1 MFPETLPKKLSAKF
15 IKIRQ
20 FVLLASELR
29 LGAISAENDVRP
41 APAAVDGET
50 AVLGDAGL
58 ADTLG
63 ADEVGPSLAGRV
75 LYGERANFKRLVL
88 GCIEGK

>member
-1 MFPETLPKKLSAKF
+1 MRVRIHRAQNSKDC
-15 IKIRQ
+15 
-20 FVLLASELR
+20 VLTWSSSQAW
-29 LGAISAENDVRP
+29 

-63 ADEVGPSLAGRV
+63 ADEVGPPLAGRV
-75 LYGERANFKRLVL
+75 LYGERANFERLVL
-88 GCIEGK
+88 GCIEADFCK